1 MTWKRVRGR
10 SGQARRQ
17 YRGRRADRRSER
29 GADCADN
36 ARQSLIFRDFYVDL
50 RRICGAFFVYY
61 QQKMGIS
68 RINTYKNSST
78 CADVCVFQ
86 WQIFYPD
93 YWGNYYFCFYND
105 AFVPKHVGEA
115 GCPGGGSGAQLHN

>member
-1 MTWKRVRGR
+1 MVRQQSDGSVDRRPGRVVGRHSICDYSADALHARPHADGGVRGR

-50 RRICGAFFVYY
+50 RRICGAFFVVS
-61 QQKMGIS
+61 QL
-68 RINTYKNSST
+68 
-78 CADVCVFQ
+78 
-86 WQIFYPD
+86 IF
-93 YWGNYYFCFYND
+93 
-105 AFVPKHVGEA
+105 
-115 GCPGGGSGAQLHN
+115 